1 MSKPNPAE
9 TRKSRKARTAL
20 HQETYDIF
28 LQRLIKA
35 REELG
40 LSQRDVCERM
50 GMPHSFLSKCEIGDR
65 RVDVMEFLQ
74 LAQIYGKPLQ
84 FFLD

>member
-1 MSKPNPAE
+1 VSKPNPAE
-9 TRKSRKARTAL
+9 TRKSRKARTAV
-20 HQETYDIF
+20 HQDTYDTF

-50 GMPHSFLSKCEIGDR
+50 GMPRSFLSKCEIGDR

>member
-1 MSKPNPAE
+1 MSKPSPAE
-9 TRKSRKARTAL
+9 TRKSRKARTAV

-35 REELG
+35 REESG
-40 LSQRDVCERM
+40 LSQRDVCARM

-84 FFLD
+84 YFLD

>member
-1 MSKPNPAE
+1 VNKPNPAE
-9 TRKSRKARTAL
+9 TRKSRKARTAV

-50 GMPHSFLSKCEIGDR
+50 GMPHSFLSKCETGDR

>member
-1 MSKPNPAE
+1 VSKSNPAE
-9 TRKSRKARTAL
+9 TRKSRKARTAV

>member
-1 MSKPNPAE
+1 M
-9 TRKSRKARTAL
+9 
-20 HQETYDIF
+20 
-28 LQRLIKA
+28 
-35 REELG
+35 G

-50 GMPHSFLSKCEIGDR
+50 GMPRSFLSKCEIGDR

>member
-1 MSKPNPAE
+1 MSKLKAAE
-9 TRKSRKARTAL
+9 TRKSRKARTAV

-28 LQRLIKA
+28 LARLIKA
-35 REELG
+35 REEVG
-40 LSQRDVCERM
+40 LSQREVCNRM
-50 GMPHSFLSKCEIGDR
+50 GMPNSFLSKCEIGER

-74 LAQIYGKPLQ
+74 LAQIYGKPLN

>member
-1 MSKPNPAE
+1 
-9 TRKSRKARTAL
+9 
-20 HQETYDIF
+20 
-28 LQRLIKA
+28 
-35 REELG
+35 
-40 LSQRDVCERM
+40 M

-84 FFLD
+84 FLLD

>member
-9 TRKSRKARTAL
+9 TRKSRKARTAA

-28 LQRLIKA
+28 LQRLIIA